1 MDFNNSKM
9 KTSLL
14 ILISLITITAHSQN
28 NLFFDEV
35 KLIRFSIQPSVTVPS
50 GKVWKIVGAD
60 LEGTNESVNINI
72 NGQPFFL
79 SGVNTGVNNQIW
91 LPEGTIVSGGSESSA
106 NGALMPT
113 STISVIQYAVIP
125 ISSGTSGSTA
135 STGGFTSTTDFVG
148 SGQYSTTNDYT
159 LADSFTD
166 IDGNEYGAV
175 NVLGTV
181 WATSNL
187 KVTKFT
193 DGTPIQV
200 VADSSE
206 MSVTMGPACMIS
218 SSGEVYYNW
227 FAINESNGK
236 KLAPEGYRIT
246 SVSDWQRLI
255 DFYGGGL
262 NAAHFMKGRTGW
274 NTYYGGNG
282 LDKSGINLIPN
293 SVVGRNAFDA
303 GSNSWGTRNL
313 GNPGYSNFGE
323 FFVATIQYNSASIYS
338 SEILYISASYK
349 KRTQEDPNYNWTA
362 AVAVRVVKD
371 Y

>member
-1 MDFNNSKM
+1 M
-9 KTSLL
+9 KNFKYILL
-14 ILISLITITAHSQN
+14 LAPVFLIAQN
-28 NLFFDEV
+28 NLFFNRVLTFKLDNNQEV
-35 KLIRFSIQPSVTVPS
+35 SVPANKVWNIKSSSSGEIWFKTLSAEYGSPVTSKTVLVTSKNTTQNPREIWLGEGDILSSGFNNNTFSI
-50 GKVWKIVGAD
+50 
-60 LEGTNESVNINI
+60 LEYDV
-72 NGQPFFL
+72 
-79 SGVNTGVNNQIW
+79 
-91 LPEGTIVSGGSESSA
+91 LPISLGTIGGNTSS
-106 NGALMPT
+106 
-113 STISVIQYAVIP
+113 S
-125 ISSGTSGSTA
+125 
-135 STGGFTSTTDFVG
+135 GFTSTSDFAG
-148 SGQYSTTNDYT
+148 SGQYTTTNDYT
-159 LADSFTD
+159 VADSFTD

-175 NVLGTV
+175 NVLGTI

-274 NTYYGGNG
+274 NTNHGGNG
-282 LDKSGINLIPN
+282 LDKSGLNLIPN
-293 SVVGRNAFDA
+293 TVVGRNAHNA
-303 GSNSWGTRNL
+303 SNNSWGTRNL
-313 GNPGYSNFGE
+313 GNPGFSNYGE

-338 SEILYISASYK
+338 SEILYMSTSYK
-349 KRTQEDPNYNWTA
+349 KRTPEDPNYNWTA